1 MEARIEEAAKKVIGA
16 AIEVHRQLGPGYLER
31 VCEETL
37 FVSLVPLW
45 FVS

>member
-1 MEARIEEAAKKVIGA
+1 METRIEEAAGKVTCA
-16 AIEVHRQLGPGYLER
+16 AIEVHRQLGPGYLE
-31 VCEETL
+31 TL

>member
-1 MEARIEEAAKKVIGA
+1 METRIEEAAGKVTCA
-16 AIEVHRQLGPGYLER
+16 AIEVPRQLGPGYLER
-31 VCEETL
+31 VCEKTL